1 MPMTLWVAEKKTL
14 AEAVAK
20 VLPGVSEYDWSQ
32 KGMTYNRVGDNYFVW
47 LDGHAFLQAMPDY
60 YLPDSVPKNG
70 KGQKVW
76 RDIDLPIIPAKWVL
90 FPNETKLRR
99 LNKLAELLKTC
110 TSVINLGDPDPEGQ
124 VLIDEALEVYK
135 YKGWVQRVL
144 VNDYNATKVRQS
156 IAAIRDNNELM
167 FRGWYK
173 MGVARAR
180 YDWLF
185 GLNGTRAF
193 TLRGRSLGFD
203 GVLSVGSVQTPLLYI
218 VRERDRV
225 IEEFKSVPYFT
236 LSASIRHANGEFK
249 ANWRPG
255 SDQAGLDDDERLTD
269 GGIADALSRRLTGQA
284 AEILTYSKE
293 AKETGAPLPLAMDE
307 LQMDAFRKYGY
318 NGETVLAAAQK
329 LYEVYKVTSYP
340 RSTNRYLSEAQHGE
354 ARNVLTAVFQVRPD
368 LKRLAGVLSLARK
381 SDAFNDKKMVGNP
394 HHGIVPAIPESA
406 VNEASWTEIERN
418 IYDMVVR
425 SYMAQFAAPYQYMA
439 TSIDVDVAGEWFAAS
454 GNTPV
459 AQGWKA
465 IYAEAEVDG
474 AEGDAESGEVQT
486 LPSMDEGDQAIC
498 EHVDVQK
505 RKTKAP
511 PRFDDALLVEAMK
524 NIYLHIT
531 DEKSRKLVKDGDGIG
546 TSATRAPMIA
556 EIKARGLLIL
566 VKAGGTKWM
575 TSPALRALMD
585 ALPMDVKDPARAG
598 MFKSALDLVS
608 KSEGNATFD
617 AFMRDSEQ
625 WVRGIVEMA
634 KTAAMVF
641 PDTGVSCPKCGVG
654 QLKRVKGAN
663 GWFWSCNRW
672 NAEPKCAT
680 SFNDVWGKPQLMV
693 GAAAPVAGA
702 GPVKKAVAGKDAVKC
717 PKCGEGMVLRTGVK
731 GGFYG
736 CSAYPKCN
744 GTVQVG

>member
-1 MPMTLWVAEKKTL
+1 MPITLWVAEKKTL

-20 VLPGVSEYDWSQ
+20 VLPGEPEFDWSQ
-32 KGMTYNRVGDNYFVW
+32 KGATYNRVGDNYFVW

-76 RDIDLPIIPAKWVL
+76 REIDLPIIPAKWVL

-99 LNKLAELLKTC
+99 LNKLAELLKAC
-110 TSVINLGDPDPEGQ
+110 ASVINLGDPDPEGQ
-124 VLIDEALEVYK
+124 VLIDEALEFYK
-135 YKGWVQRVL
+135 YKGRVQRVL

-156 IAAIRDNNELM
+156 IADIRDNNEPI
-167 FRGWYK
+167 FRGWYR

-193 TLRGRSLGFD
+193 TLRGRALGFD
-203 GVLSVGSVQTPLLYI
+203 GVLPVGSVQTPLLYI

-236 LSASIRHANGEFK
+236 LSATIRHANGVFK
-249 ANWRPG
+249 AVWRPG
-255 SDQAGLDDDERLTD
+255 SDQAGLDDDERLID
-269 GGIADALSRRLTGQA
+269 GRVAEALSKRLTGQG

-293 AKETGAPLPLAMDE
+293 DKETGAPLPLAMDE

-318 NGETVLAAAQK
+318 NGEMVLAAAQK

-354 ARNVLTAVFQVRPD
+354 ARNVLTAVFRVRPD
-368 LKRLAGVLSLARK
+368 LSGLAGVLSLARK

-394 HHGIVPAIPESA
+394 HHGIVPSIPESA
-406 VNEASWTEIERN
+406 VNVASWTEIERN

-439 TSIDVDVAGEWFAAS
+439 TNIDVDVAGEWFAAS

-465 IYAEAEVDG
+465 IYVEAEV
-474 AEGDAESGEVQT
+474 EVVEIDAEEGGVQA
-486 LPSMDEGDQAIC
+486 LPPMEEGDQAVC
-498 EHVDVQK
+498 EQVDVQK

-556 EIKARGLLIL
+556 DIKERGLLVP
-566 VKAGGTKWM
+566 VKAGGSKWM
-575 TSPALRALMD
+575 TSTGLRALMD

-598 MFKSALDLVS
+598 VFKSALDRVA
-608 KSEGNATFD
+608 KSEGNAVFD
-617 AFMRDSEQ
+617 AFMRDTEQ

-634 KTAAMVF
+634 KTVQMTF
-641 PDTGVSCPKCGVG
+641 PDTGVKCPKCGVG

-680 SFNDVWGKPQLMV
+680 SFNDVGGKPQLVV
-693 GAAAPVAGA
+693 GAAAPVAGPA
-702 GPVKKAVAGKDAVKC
+702 KKKAGKDAVKC
-717 PKCGEGMVLRTGVK
+717 PKCGGGMVLRKGAK

-736 CSAYPKCN
+736 CSAYPGCN
-744 GTVQVG
+744 GSAAVG

>member
-1 MPMTLWVAEKKTL
+1 MKLWVAEKKTL

-20 VLPGVSEYDWSQ
+20 VFPGEPEFDWSQ
-32 KGMTYNRVGDNYFVW
+32 KGTTYNRVGDNYFVW
-47 LDGHAFLQAMPDY
+47 LDGHAFVQAMPDY

-76 RDIDLPIIPAKWVL
+76 RESDLPIIPAKWVL
-90 FPNETKLRR
+90 FPNETKMRK

-110 TSVINLGDPDPEGQ
+110 SEVVNLGDPDPEGQ
-124 VLIDEALEVYK
+124 VLIDEALEFYK
-135 YKGWVQRVL
+135 YRGRVQRVL

-156 IAAIRDNNELM
+156 ITAIRDNNEPM
-167 FRGWYK
+167 FRGWYR

-193 TLRGRSLGFD
+193 TLRGRALGFD

-218 VRERDRV
+218 VRERDRL

-236 LSASIRHANGEFK
+236 LSATIRHANGVFK
-249 ANWRPG
+249 AAWRPG
-255 SDQAGLDDDERLTD
+255 NEQTGLDDEDRLID
-269 GGIADALSRRLTGQA
+269 ARIADALSKRLTGQA

-318 NGETVLAAAQK
+318 NGETVLEAAQR
-329 LYEVYKVTSYP
+329 LYEVYKVTTYP
-340 RSTNRYLSEAQHGE
+340 RSTNRYLSEVQHGE
-354 ARNVLTAVFQVRPD
+354 ARNVLTAVFRIRPD
-368 LKRLAGVLSLARK
+368 LSGLAGMLNLARK
-381 SDAFNDKKMVGNP
+381 SDAFNDRKMEGNP

-406 VNEASWTEIERN
+406 VDVASWSEVERN

-465 IYAEAEVDG
+465 IYAETEVEG
-474 AEGDAESGEVQT
+474 AEGEAEAGEVQT
-486 LPSMDEGDQAIC
+486 LPSVNEGDPAQC
-498 EHVDVQK
+498 EQVEVQK

-524 NIYLHIT
+524 NIYIHIT

-556 EIKARGLLIL
+556 DIKARGLLVP
-566 VKAGGTKWM
+566 VKVGGSKWM

-598 MFKSALDLVS
+598 MFKSALDRVA

-617 AFMRDSEQ
+617 AFMRETEK

-634 KTAAMVF
+634 KTVQMSF
-641 PDTGVSCPKCGVG
+641 PDAGIACPKCGVG
-654 QLKRVKGAN
+654 RLKRIKGAN

-680 SFNDVWGKPQLMV
+680 SFNDVNGKPNLTPV
-693 GAAAPVAGA
+693 SSGGAATPES
-702 GPVKKAVAGKDAVKC
+702 KKAVAATDVNC
-717 PKCGEGMVLRTGVK
+717 PKCGKGMVVRNGTK
-731 GGFYG
+731 GQFYG
-736 CSAYPKCN
+736 CSGYPKCN
-744 GTVQVG
+744 GTAQIAST